1 MARKRKN
8 KEQLEEKK
16 ANDSIIEN
24 IEDTNINTSTPKK
37 VEKQIDKPIK
47 DKVVIDKKISIAFIG
62 FLFSHSN
69 PFLKQEQ
76 INLIKANYKDYK
88 VIYGENISA
97 SIESAYNARFYYIN
111 KFLNNNKDID
121 YIVYIDPYIDK
132 IIKEDFEKLFKE
144 NVNKDLFIFNKD
156 LFAFKV
162 KSLKDNQIK
171 FNSEISLTT
180 NLKNL
185 SKTYSSLFIL

>member
-24 IEDTNINTSTPKK
+24 IEDTTTNIPKK
-37 VEKQIDKPIK
+37 VEKQIDNPIK

-111 KFLNNNKDID
+111 KFLNNNNKDID
-121 YIVYIDPYIDK
+121 YVVYIDPYIDK